1 MTEYVFEG
9 EIIKINAKDYA
20 KWCDMYK
27 HLNITA
33 ELQQLDM
40 ELEAKQREGGSVKK
54 WFSECV
60 ARLNGRNKRAERF
73 NRGSNQQSRQNI
85 DNNNTDW
92 VRGID
97 PRVFERARASG
108 QADKQGVN
116 GSERRVSG
124 VEGFDNMQGGLRLD
138 APAMVNRIP
147 GKRDH

>member
-40 ELEAKQREGGSVKK
+40 ELEAKQREGGNVKK

-73 NRGSNQQSRQNI
+73 NHGSNKQSNGYGYSPVKTSHADRTRAQAREALERI
-85 DNNNTDW
+85 D
-92 VRGID
+92 R
-97 PRVFERARASG
+97 E
-108 QADKQGVN
+108 N
-116 GSERRVSG
+116 GSTPIHPNG
-124 VEGFDNMQGGLRLD
+124 GFVQ
-138 APAMVNRIP
+138 
-147 GKRDH
+147 

>member
-27 HLNITA
+27 YLNITA

-73 NRGSNQQSRQNI
+73 SNGSNKQSNGYGYSPVKASHADRTRAQARKALERI
-85 DNNNTDW
+85 D
-92 VRGID
+92 R
-97 PRVFERARASG
+97 E
-108 QADKQGVN
+108 N
-116 GSERRVSG
+116 GSTPVHPNG
-124 VEGFDNMQGGLRLD
+124 GFVQ
-138 APAMVNRIP
+138 
-147 GKRDH
+147 

>member
-1 MTEYVFEG
+1 MSEYVFEG

-73 NRGSNQQSRQNI
+73 NHGSNKQSNGYGYSSGKTNHADRTRAQAHAAL
-85 DNNNTDW
+85 
-92 VRGID
+92 
-97 PRVFERARASG
+97 ERINRENDSSVIHPPG
-108 QADKQGVN
+108 
-116 GSERRVSG
+116 
-124 VEGFDNMQGGLRLD
+124 GFVQ
-138 APAMVNRIP
+138 
-147 GKRDH
+147 